1 MEVTKME
8 HQNQA
13 LEAEKQEITTMDETE
28 RTRDRQCFIPR
39 ADIYETDDYIILLAD
54 IPGANENST
63 DITLEKNILTINANV
78 DWNMPDDYGLNYGE
92 YGIGD
97 YQRSFTLSDEIDREN
112 IEATIANGVLRL
124 QLPKAGPAKTKKIS
138 VKSG

>member
-1 MEVTKME
+1 MDN
-8 HQNQA
+8 QNQT
-13 LEAEKQEITTMDETE
+13 LEAEKQEITNMDETE

-39 ADIYETDDYIILLAD
+39 ADIYEDDDHIILLAD
-54 IPGANENST
+54 IPGADENST
-63 DITLEKNILTINANV
+63 DITLEKNVLTINANV
-78 DWNMPDDYGLNYGE
+78 DWNMPEDYGLNYGE

-112 IEATIANGVLRL
+112 IAATVANGVLRL

-138 VKSG
+138 VRSG

>member
-1 MEVTKME
+1 ME

-39 ADIYETDDYIILLAD
+39 ADIYETDDHIILLAD
-54 IPGANENST
+54 IPGADENST
-63 DITLEKNILTINANV
+63 DITLEKNVLTINANV
-78 DWNMPDDYGLNYGE
+78 DWNMPEDYGLNYGE

-138 VKSG
+138 VRSG

>member
-1 MEVTKME
+1 ME

-13 LEAEKQEITTMDETE
+13 LETEKQEITTIDETE
-28 RTRDRQCFIPR
+28 RTRDRQCFVPR
-39 ADIYETDDYIILLAD
+39 ADIYETDDHIIVVAD
-54 IPGANENST
+54 IPGADENST
-63 DITLEKNILTINANV
+63 DITIEKNILTINANV
-78 DWNMPDDYGLNYGE
+78 DWSMSEDYGLNYGE

-112 IEATIANGVLRL
+112 IEATVSNGVLRL

-138 VKSG
+138 VKAG

>member
-1 MEVTKME
+1 MD
-8 HQNQA
+8 QNQA
-13 LEAEKQEITTMDETE
+13 LEAEKQEITTMDDTE

-39 ADIYETDDYIILLAD
+39 ADIYETDDHIILLAD
-54 IPGANENST
+54 IPGADENST
-63 DITLEKNILTINANV
+63 DITLEKNVLTINANV

-112 IEATIANGVLRL
+112 IQASIANGVLRL

>member
-1 MEVTKME
+1 ME

-39 ADIYETDDYIILLAD
+39 ADIYETDDHIILLAD
-54 IPGANENST
+54 IPGADEQST

-124 QLPKAGPAKTKKIS
+124 QLPKAGPAKTRKIS

>member
-1 MEVTKME
+1 ME

-39 ADIYETDDYIILLAD
+39 ADIYETDDHIILLAD

-63 DITLEKNILTINANV
+63 DITLEKNVLTINANV
-78 DWNMPDDYGLNYGE
+78 DWNMPEDYGLNYGE
-92 YGIGD
+92 YGVGD

-112 IEATIANGVLRL
+112 IEASIANGVLRL

-138 VKSG
+138 IKSG

>member
-1 MEVTKME
+1 MDN
-8 HQNQA
+8 QNQA
-13 LEAEKQEITTMDETE
+13 LEAEKQEITNMDETE

-39 ADIYETDDYIILLAD
+39 ADIYETDDHIILLAD
-54 IPGANENST
+54 IPGADENST
-63 DITLEKNILTINANV
+63 DITLEKNVLTINANV
-78 DWNMPDDYGLNYGE
+78 DWNMPEDYGLNYGE

-138 VKSG
+138 VRSG

>member
-1 MEVTKME
+1 MDN
-8 HQNQA
+8 QNQA
-13 LEAEKQEITTMDETE
+13 LEAEKQEITNMDETE

-39 ADIYETDDYIILLAD
+39 ADIYEDDDHIILLAD
-54 IPGANENST
+54 IPGADENST
-63 DITLEKNILTINANV
+63 DITLEKNVLTINANV
-78 DWNMPDDYGLNYGE
+78 DWNMPEDYGLNYGE

-112 IEATIANGVLRL
+112 IAATVANGVLRL

-138 VKSG
+138 VRSG